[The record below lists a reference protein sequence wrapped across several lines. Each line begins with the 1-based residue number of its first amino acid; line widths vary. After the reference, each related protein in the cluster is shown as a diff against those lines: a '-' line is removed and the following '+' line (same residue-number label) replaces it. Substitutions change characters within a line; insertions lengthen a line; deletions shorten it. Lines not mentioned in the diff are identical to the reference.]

1 MSDRIVQLPWVAL
14 LALLAVV
21 ALRPALAGTPVNVL
35 YAGSLV
41 QVMEH
46 GVGPAFD
53 TASGDRFRGY
63 AGGSKL
69 LANQIRSGLRAADVF
84 ISADPGVNR
93 RLMGPGAPESV
104 RWYAIFAQSPLV
116 IGYDASSGFARSFA
130 TKPWYRVLQEPGIRI
145 GRTDPKLDPK
155 GALTLRLMQ
164 RAETVY
170 RLPGLERR
178 VLGDPEN
185 PAQVLPE
192 EVLVGRLQS
201 GQIDAGFFYSTE
213 TAAAH
218 IPTVR
223 LPASVAPTARYTVTI
238 LNGAPHPAAARAF
251 VRFLLGPD
259 GRRLLE
265 RSGLELRSP
274 AVEGDVHAVPG
285 ALRGLL
291 GAHE

>member
-1 MSDRIVQLPWVAL
+1 MSDRPARSRW
-14 LALLAVV
+14 LALLAVA
-21 ALRPALAGTPVNVL
+21 ALHPVSAATPVNVL

-41 QVMEH
+41 EVMEH

-53 TASGDRFRGY
+53 AASGDRFRGY

-69 LANQIRSGLRAADVF
+69 LANQIRGGLRAADVF
-84 ISADPGVNR
+84 ISAVPSVNR
-93 RLMGPGAPESV
+93 RLMGPAAAESV
-104 RWYAIFAQSPLV
+104 RWYATFAQSPLV
-116 IGYDASSGFARSFA
+116 IGYDPKSRYAHAFA
-130 TKPWYRVLQEPGIRI
+130 TRPWYQALQARGIRL
-145 GRTDPKLDPK
+145 GRTDPQLDPK

-164 RAETVY
+164 RAEIVY
-170 RLPGLERR
+170 HSPGLAHR

-201 GQIDAGFFYSTE
+201 GQVDAGFFFPTE

-223 LPASVAPTARYTVTI
+223 LPAAVALGARYTVTI
-238 LNGAPHPAAARAF
+238 LHGAPHPAAARAF

-259 GRRLLE
+259 GRRILE
-265 RSGLELRSP
+265 RNGLELQAP
-274 AVEGDVHAVPG
+274 ALAGDPRAVP
-285 ALRGLL
+285 ADLRRLL
-291 GAHE
+291 GAPE